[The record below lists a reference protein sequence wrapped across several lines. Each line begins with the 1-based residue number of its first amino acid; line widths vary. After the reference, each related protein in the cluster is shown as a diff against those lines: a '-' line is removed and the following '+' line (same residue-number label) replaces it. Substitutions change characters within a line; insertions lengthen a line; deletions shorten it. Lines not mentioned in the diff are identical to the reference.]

1 MAWTNI
7 TNAQLAIGAPIRSID
22 LLALRD
28 NITAQANGDAGAPKQ
43 QTAGIADAAVTAPK
57 INFVTNGLQNS
68 SGSLAI
74 ACPSFNTVGSYC
86 FVAAT
91 ESSSAIRTFTAGSNY
106 SAGGPNS
113 GGLYASISTNINL
126 STSISGTWKWMGATV
141 TISGQEGYANGAGA
155 IACRVS

>member
-43 QTAGIADAAVTAPK
+43 QTNGIADAAVTAPK
-57 INFVTNGLQNS
+57 INFVANGLQNS

-74 ACPSFNTVGSYC
+74 SCPAFNTVGSYC
-86 FVAAT
+86 YVQAQAVFDYT
-91 ESSSAIRTFTAGSNY
+91 ITSGSNY
-106 SAGGPNS
+106 AAGNGEQQMQSYNNNGS
-113 GGLYASISTNINL
+113 SSNNL
-126 STSISGTWKWMGATV
+126 SGTWKWMGASSMRDFH
-141 TISGQEGYANGAGA
+141 IA